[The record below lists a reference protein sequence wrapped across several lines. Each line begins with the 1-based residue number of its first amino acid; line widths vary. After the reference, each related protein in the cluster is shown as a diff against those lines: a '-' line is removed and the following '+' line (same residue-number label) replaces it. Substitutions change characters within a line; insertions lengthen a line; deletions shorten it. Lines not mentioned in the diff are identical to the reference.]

1 MGGQVTGRFSVRAQW
16 ELGMT
21 SLHPCPQPGRTF
33 SYPWCRLPSRDTSS
47 LQDSCLA
54 APTTE
59 LRELTEP
66 DNQGSDSFLWGARV
80 GEQEVCFPEGY
91 AFPGVGKA

>member
-1 MGGQVTGRFSVRAQW
+1 MVVW
-16 ELGMT
+16 LLLPVLGV
-21 SLHPCPQPGRTF
+21 
-33 SYPWCRLPSRDTSS
+33 
-47 LQDSCLA
+47 
-54 APTTE
+54 TE
-59 LRELTEP
+59 LRQLTEP